1 MANMTADV
9 VVIGGGVNG
18 VSAAMHLAKR
28 GAGKVV
34 LVEKGHLASGATGR
48 SGAMIREHYQHPTL
62 VRIAREASQIFQN
75 FEETIGGDV
84 RFRQTGRLLLFGE
97 EDRAAA
103 EANVA
108 MNRELG
114 VNISTITPPEIHE
127 LVPEATLDDIDIGI
141 WEPGAGYADPVA
153 TTYAFA
159 NQARQYGV
167 EILTINPVTGF
178 QVNGGRLTGVVTAEG
193 TIETGTA
200 LNAAGAWGNLV
211 GGSIG
216 DVFPIRPTR
225 VQTINLRRPP
235 TFESLDTIVIDHTT
249 NVYFRAD
256 AGNCTLVGGEDPSDI
271 QETVNPNNFGLNAD
285 HDVILRFWERACRRF
300 PAFETAICRG
310 GYGAIYDMTPDAN
323 PILDRSP
330 QLQGLYWAVGFSGHG
345 FKLSP
350 VVGRMMAEFIMEGE
364 AKSHDIT
371 RFRLSRFDE
380 DDLLLPNHPYLQRAH
395 Q

>member
-18 VSAAMHLAKR
+18 VSTAMHLAKR

-114 VNISTITPPEIHE
+114 VNISTVTPPEIHE

-159 NQARQYGV
+159 NQARQ
-167 EILTINPVTGF
+167 
-178 QVNGGRLTGVVTAEG
+178 
-193 TIETGTA
+193 
-200 LNAAGAWGNLV
+200 
-211 GGSIG
+211 
-216 DVFPIRPTR
+216 
-225 VQTINLRRPP
+225 
-235 TFESLDTIVIDHTT
+235 
-249 NVYFRAD
+249 
-256 AGNCTLVGGEDPSDI
+256 
-271 QETVNPNNFGLNAD
+271 
-285 HDVILRFWERACRRF
+285 
-300 PAFETAICRG
+300 
-310 GYGAIYDMTPDAN
+310 
-323 PILDRSP
+323 
-330 QLQGLYWAVGFSGHG
+330 
-345 FKLSP
+345 
-350 VVGRMMAEFIMEGE
+350 
-364 AKSHDIT
+364 
-371 RFRLSRFDE
+371 
-380 DDLLLPNHPYLQRAH
+380 
-395 Q
+395 